1 MNDHIHGQQKQ
12 MHKIELIT
20 FDLDDTFWD
29 IKSVIIAAEKNY
41 RQWLETKIGASIKWG
56 TFEEFMCI
64 RQDLIKENPTFEYDL
79 GLPRKETIRHHLN
92 DHITTVSYTHL
103 TLPTSVTV

>member
-1 MNDHIHGQQKQ
+1 MNDHIHGQRKQ

-41 RQWLETKIGASIKWG
+41 RQWLETQIGTSIKWG
-56 TFEEFMCI
+56 TFE
-64 RQDLIKENPTFEYDL
+64 
-79 GLPRKETIRHHLN
+79 
-92 DHITTVSYTHL
+92 
-103 TLPTSVTV
+103 